1 MGLDYNRA
9 DMQLTTTEIGIKGR
23 FVNVRSITFD
33 GVEAALVVTGR
44 LLKVARVKD
53 EWYEDVHEPSVL
65 VEKLAEMRSR
75 VDILT
80 FWQRLPETK
89 PKYKYHMDWDSI
101 AALRVESFED
111 WYRRQ
116 IDTNVRRGIRK
127 AREMGV
133 VVRLTEFDDTF
144 VQGMASIFN
153 ETPVRQGRPF
163 WHYGKDIQTLKLEFS
178 RNLAREDVIG
188 AYYQGELIGFIFLAY
203 AGVYCLITQII
214 SKLEHRDKATNNALL
229 AKAVEIC
236 EEKNV
241 AYLVYLRWNENS
253 LSEFKR
259 RNGFRK
265 IDLPRYY
272 IPLSLKGQIA
282 MKAEFHHG
290 LGALIPA
297 KTKSLIRDLRN
308 RYFSIRYPL

>member
-1 MGLDYNRA
+1 MRV
-9 DMQLTTTEIGIKGR
+9 TTTEIGIKGR
-23 FVNVRSITFD
+23 FVNVRSIVFD
-33 GVEAALVVTGR
+33 EAETELVVTGR

-53 EWYEDVHEPSVL
+53 EWYEDVHEPSAL

-75 VDILT
+75 IDILT
-80 FWQRLPETK
+80 FWQRLPETR
-89 PKYKYHMDWDSI
+89 PKYGYHMEWDSI

-111 WYRRQ
+111 WHRRQ
-116 IDTNVRRGIRK
+116 IDINARRGIRK

-133 VVRLTEFDDTF
+133 VVGLTEFDDEF
-144 VQGMASIFN
+144 VKGMASIFN

-163 WHYGKDIQTLKLEFS
+163 WHYGKDVQTLKLEFS
-178 RNLAREDVIG
+178 RNLAREDLIG
-188 AYYQGELIGFIFLAY
+188 AYYKGELIGFIFLAY
-203 AGVYCLITQII
+203 AGAYCLITQII
-214 SKLEHRDKATNNALL
+214 SKLEHRDKAPNNALL

-241 AYLVYLRWNENS
+241 AYLVYLRWDESS

-282 MKAEFHHG
+282 IKAELHHG
-290 LGALIPA
+290 LGALMPA
-297 KTKSLIRDLRN
+297 KTRSLILDLRK
-308 RYFSIRYPL
+308 RYFSMKCDL